1 MGGRR
6 RRDVGMKVVGRRRG
20 AQHVFSK
27 PGVMPK
33 PPPGFGLA
41 GSGGCGGCGG
51 GAHWAHWFGGM
62 FFWGQRNMADPNM
75 YCRYDFTKIL
85 CRYEF
90 ISELLICEIEEIE

>member
-1 MGGRR
+1 M
-6 RRDVGMKVVGRRRG
+6 
-20 AQHVFSK
+20 K

-51 GAHWAHWFGGM
+51 GAHWFGGM
-62 FFWGQRNMADPNM
+62 FFFGANGIWQTQTCIVDMILQQ
-75 YCRYDFTKIL
+75 IL

-90 ISELLICEIEEIE
+90 ISELLIREIEEID

>member
-6 RRDVGMKVVGRRRG
+6 RRDVGM
-20 AQHVFSK
+20 K

-51 GAHWAHWFGGM
+51 GAHWFGG
-62 FFWGQRNMADPNM
+62 FFFGGQRNMADPNM
-75 YCRYDFTKIL
+75 YCRYDFTNML